1 MLRYV
6 ENEHGFSVVS
16 CHQLKE
22 YFASLLLA
30 STRRVFDSNFRSISH
45 LSDFLSGESNHARIE
60 AKENRI
66 FTKSESVGIGKLVR
80 SLFELDPQEYI
91 TDEERLG
98 YENFY
103 WRCVR
108 AKQSKDVGSLHADS
122 WFWVLGGYH
131 LPAGYRRVK
140 VWMPLFQDDGRPSLL
155 VLPGSH
161 RQKFEYSRTVGVDGK
176 SRPVL
181 LDQLPSHRI
190 VNCPVSVGQCVV
202 FHDDLIH
209 GGAVTSVTRLSV
221 EFTCAVRAPAL
232 SKAL

>member
-6 ENEHGFSVVS
+6 ENEQGFSVVP

-22 YFASLLLA
+22 YLANLLLA
-30 STRRVFDSNFRSISH
+30 STRRVFDSDFHGISH
-45 LSDFLSGESNHARIE
+45 LSDFLSGESNHAKIE
-60 AKENRI
+60 SKENRI
-66 FTKSESVGIGKLVR
+66 FTHSESIEIGKLVR
-80 SLFELDPQEYI
+80 SLFELNPQDYI

-108 AKQSKDVGSLHADS
+108 AGQRKDVGSLHADS

-140 VWMPLFQDDGRPSLL
+140 VWMPLFQDDGHPSLL

-161 RQKFEYSRTVGVDGK
+161 QQRFEYSRTVGVDGK
-176 SRPVL
+176 SRPL
-181 LDQLPSHRI
+181 LRDQIPSHRI
-190 VNCPVSVGQCVV
+190 VNCPVSVGHCVV

-221 EFTCAVRAPAL
+221 EFTCAVRAPAS